1 MTSLKR
7 LRDMKKT
14 IITMLIALVAIFASA
29 ETYNYLKFTKTN
41 GSTVTYSVEGLKLTY
56 DNTNVTITNA
66 EGTAT
71 IALAEV
77 QDMYFSNEPGG
88 NDFMVGDVNND
99 GNVNIGD
106 VTALIA
112 AVLSG
117 NYSNI
122 NFDAGDM
129 NGDGNLTVGDVTAL
143 IGYVLSGAGQ
153 Q

>member
-1 MTSLKR
+1 
-7 LRDMKKT
+7 
-14 IITMLIALVAIFASA
+14 MLIALVAMVASA

-41 GSTVTYSVEGLKLTY
+41 GTTLTYSVEGLKITY
-56 DNTNVTITNA
+56 DASNVTVKNA

-88 NDFMVGDVNND
+88 NDFMLGDVNND
-99 GNVNIGD
+99 NEVNIGD
-106 VTALIA
+106 VTALIS
-112 AVLSG
+112 AVLTG

-129 NGDGNLTVGDVTAL
+129 SGDGELTIADVTAL
-143 IGYVLSGAGQ
+143 ISYVLKNP
-153 Q
+153 

>member
-1 MTSLKR
+1 
-7 LRDMKKT
+7 
-14 IITMLIALVAIFASA
+14 MLIALVAMVASA

-41 GSTVTYSVEGLKLTY
+41 GTTVTYSVEGLKLTY
-56 DNTNVTITNA
+56 DNTNVTVTNVD
-66 EGTAT
+66 GTAT
-71 IALAEV
+71 LALAEV

-88 NDFMVGDVNND
+88 NDFIVGDVNND

-106 VTALIA
+106 VTALIS

-122 NFDAGDM
+122 IFDAADM

-143 IGYVLSGAGQ
+143 IGYVLSGGNG
-153 Q
+153 

>member
-1 MTSLKR
+1 
-7 LRDMKKT
+7 
-14 IITMLIALVAIFASA
+14 MLIALVAMVAGA

-56 DNTNVTITNA
+56 DNTNVTINNV

-88 NDFMVGDVNND
+88 NDFILGDVNND
-99 GNVNIGD
+99 GNVNIAD
-106 VTALIA
+106 VTTLIS

-129 NGDGNLTVGDVTAL
+129 SGDGELTIADVTAL
-143 IGYVLSGAGQ
+143 ISYVLKNP
-153 Q
+153 